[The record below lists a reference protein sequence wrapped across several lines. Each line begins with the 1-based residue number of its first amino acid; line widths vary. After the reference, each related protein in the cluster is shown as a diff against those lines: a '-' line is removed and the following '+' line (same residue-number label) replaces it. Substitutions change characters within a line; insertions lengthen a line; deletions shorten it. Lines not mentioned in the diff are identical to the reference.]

1 MTCSRNRATEGKR
14 AVKEEDAGKWE
25 LTVSSRGPK
34 KQNLNRD
41 SDWSGGLLKRE
52 RAKTSALQKFPLDRC
67 TCTSA
72 LLYLLCRDSY
82 GFTQTHTWPVLG
94 TQLSRA
100 HQTAEVLLHCTA
112 VLAVPLS
119 ARPGARLRLLSRA
132 EMAGVERV
140 PPEGILSL
148 PNAAAPQLLATLLNQ
163 RRRHKVKRKIGALGK
178 NNSSRL
184 DACQRKKGRRG
195 ARE

>member
-1 MTCSRNRATEGKR
+1 MIQTEVE
-14 AVKEEDAGKWE
+14 ACWKENVQKHLLCKSFHLIDA
-25 LTVSSRGPK
+25 R
-34 KQNLNRD
+34 
-41 SDWSGGLLKRE
+41 
-52 RAKTSALQKFPLDRC
+52 
-67 TCTSA
+67 A
-72 LLYLLCRDSY
+72 LLPCFTSSVEIHMASHIN
-82 GFTQTHTWPVLG
+82 TQTHTWPVLG

-148 PNAAAPQLLATLLNQ
+148 PNAAAPQLLATLLATLLNQ

-184 DACQRKKGRRG
+184 DACERKKGRRG